1 MKKTK
6 ITFFDLLKTVYT
18 WLIVIVFTV
27 FFSFLVH
34 ILYLLTYFFDKKREV
49 LHFTSVYWAKTI
61 LFLCPWWHFQVIG
74 KENLPDSK
82 EAVVYVANHSSM
94 ADILAA
100 FFLGV
105 SFRWMAKS
113 SLFKIPFL
121 GWGMGLVGYIP
132 VNRKSFTSRK
142 NCMKVADKYVKSG
155 QSMFFFPEGTRSL
168 RAQDLNSFKPGAFQL
183 ACDNAVSIVPI
194 TIKGCDKLLP
204 KGSYIPQKT
213 NVEIIVHERISPEG
227 LSLEELSNK
236 CRSVILAS
244 L

>member
-1 MKKTK
+1 MQKTK
-6 ITFFDLLKTVYT
+6 LNFLDILKTLYT
-18 WLIVIVFTV
+18 WSVVLVFTV
-27 FFSFLVH
+27 FFSLLVH
-34 ILYLLTYFFDKKREV
+34 ILFFLTYLFDKKRDI

-61 LFLCPWWHFQVIG
+61 LFLCPWWRFQVLG
-74 KENLPDSK
+74 KENLPESE
-82 EAVVYVANHSSM
+82 EAVVYIANHSSM

-142 NCMKVADKYVKSG
+142 KCMKTADKYIKSG
-155 QSMFFFPEGTRSL
+155 KSMFFFPEGTRSL
-168 RAQDLNSFKPGAFQL
+168 RSKELNSFKPGAFQL
-183 ACDNAVSIVPI
+183 ARENSVSIVPI

-204 KGSYIPQKT
+204 KGSYVPQKT
-213 NVEIIVHERISPEG
+213 NVQIIVHEKISSEG